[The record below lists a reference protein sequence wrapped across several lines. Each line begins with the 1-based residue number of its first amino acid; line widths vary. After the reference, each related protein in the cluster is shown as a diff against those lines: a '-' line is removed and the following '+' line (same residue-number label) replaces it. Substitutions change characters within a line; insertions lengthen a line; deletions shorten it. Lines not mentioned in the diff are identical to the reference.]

1 MKLPPNDMEEPDINV
16 AALIDMTF
24 LLLIYF
30 MVSATL
36 HRSEADLGIRLPG
49 MVQQAKEV
57 EMTDEQTIE
66 IQKTGRIVLNGQEF
80 DSPDSVDLPD
90 LIATLVRYRQASE
103 ASKSPPLITIW
114 AEDDALHQRV
124 IDVMNACATAGIKNV
139 TFTAS
144 AES

>member
-1 MKLPPNDMEEPDINV
+1 MKAPPYESEEPDMNV

-49 MVQQAKEV
+49 MVQQTQEV

-80 DSPDSVDLPD
+80 DAPDNVDLPE
-90 LIATLVRYRQASE
+90 LIATLMRYRLASE
-103 ASKSPPLITIW
+103 ASKNPPLVTIW
-114 AEDDALHQRV
+114 AEDETLHQRV
-124 IDVMNACATAGIKNV
+124 IDVMNACASADIRNV

-144 AES
+144 AE

>member
-1 MKLPPNDMEEPDINV
+1 MKAPPFESEEPDVNV

-49 MVQQAKEV
+49 MVQQAQNVVME
-57 EMTDEQTIE
+57 DEQTIE

-80 DSPDSVDLPD
+80 DAPDSVDLPE
-90 LIATLVRYRQASE
+90 LVTTLVRYRQASE
-103 ASKSPPLITIW
+103 ASKNPPLVTIW
-114 AEDDALHQRV
+114 AEDETLHQRV
-124 IDVMNACATAGIKNV
+124 VDVMNACAGAGIKNL

-144 AES
+144 AE

>member
-1 MKLPPNDMEEPDINV
+1 
-16 AALIDMTF
+16 
-24 LLLIYF
+24 

-49 MVQQAKEV
+49 MVQQTQEV

-80 DSPDSVDLPD
+80 DAPDNAELPE
-90 LIATLVRYRQASE
+90 LVTTLVRYRLASE
-103 ASKSPPLITIW
+103 ASKNPPLVTIW
-114 AEDDALHQRV
+114 AEDETLHQRV
-124 IDVMNACATAGIKNV
+124 IDVMNACAGAGIKSL

-144 AES
+144 AE

>member
-1 MKLPPNDMEEPDINV
+1 MKVPPCESEEPDINV

-49 MVQQAKEV
+49 MVQQAQQV
-57 EMTDEQTIE
+57 DMTDEQTIE
-66 IQKTGRIVLNGQEF
+66 IQQTGRVILNGKEY
-80 DSPDSVDLPD
+80 DSLDNAELPE
-90 LIATLVRYRQASE
+90 LISMLDRYRLASE
-103 ASKSPPLITIW
+103 ASGNPPLITIW
-114 AEDDALHQRV
+114 ADDDAVHQRV
-124 IDVMNACATAGIKNV
+124 VDVMNACASAGIKNM

-144 AES
+144 AE

>member
-1 MKLPPNDMEEPDINV
+1 
-16 AALIDMTF
+16 MTF

-57 EMTDEQTIE
+57 EMTDEQTVE
-66 IQKTGRIVLNGQEF
+66 IQKTGRIVLNGQEY
-80 DSPDSVDLPD
+80 DAPDNVELPE
-90 LIATLVRYRQASE
+90 LIATLVRYRLASE
-103 ASKSPPLITIW
+103 ASKNPPLITIW